1 MDQNRHQ
8 PLRDSAIAVLSARW
22 PDAPSRLSHR
32 GRTETAANT
41 SGSELFEPFAGPW
54 PSADGADRVSR
65 SALNPDE
72 RIDLA

>member
-1 MDQNRHQ
+1 MGQNRHQ

-32 GRTETAANT
+32 KRTETAANT

-54 PSADGADRVSR
+54 PSADGADRVR
-65 SALNPDE
+65 WSARNPAA